1 MFRDDER
8 AANHEDSD
16 AACQPPSEDA
26 LLEDLGRFRCEY
38 AELEG
43 EQQERS
49 AKHCAA
55 LYQLAARTVG
65 WALLLRES
73 TAAWARFIAS
83 PDWAERKPPKRN
95 QQAHAIKHA
104 VRFVLPHNVSRQV
117 QSYWT
122 IPLKALS
129 DEGIE
134 QEQIAQVLAERGGFE
149 AICKALRKPKLKHP
163 AADIPPILR
172 DAAVV
177 KHADG
182 QSWLED
188 GSQRRLFILAVEP
201 GLLGRIEPGEL
212 SLKAILGETDLS
224 VLELTGVTL
233 NHPAKD
239 LRLRQNPAVHE
250 PNPPISGGSDI
261 TQPLES

>member
-1 MFRDDER
+1 
-8 AANHEDSD
+8 
-16 AACQPPSEDA
+16 
-26 LLEDLGRFRCEY
+26 
-38 AELEG
+38 
-43 EQQERS
+43 
-49 AKHCAA
+49 
-55 LYQLAARTVG
+55 
-65 WALLLRES
+65 
-73 TAAWARFIAS
+73 
-83 PDWAERKPPKRN
+83 
-95 QQAHAIKHA
+95 
-104 VRFVLPHNVSRQV
+104 
-117 QSYWT
+117 
-122 IPLKALS
+122 LS

-149 AICKALRKPKLKHP
+149 AICKALRKPKLKLP
-163 AADIPPILR
+163 ANCPERVKLFKKSAADIPPILR

-188 GSQRRLFILAVEP
+188 GSQRRLFILAVQP

-212 SLKAILGETDLS
+212 ALKAILGETDLS

-239 LRLRQNPAVHE
+239 LGLRQNPAVHE